1 MEQNQQLP
9 ISGSLHEVSRY
20 ITVDYLG
27 HANMTAFGHEIE
39 GLCLHTCG
47 SHSSPFQVLWFQFC
61 VWDCLSLFSYGLDC

>member
-1 MEQNQQLP
+1 MEENQQLPLP

-47 SHSSPFQVLWFQFC
+47 THSSPF
-61 VWDCLSLFSYGLDC
+61 